1 VNTQN
6 PGIRWGVIDM
16 EKTAGQY
23 WDEYVIS
30 LKKDVEEMLEEVKEE
45 DRPFLQQCLK
55 GVETE
60 VKAILSANDEDEK
73 KRHLANLDNYRAIAV
88 DHQAILSLKVS
99 NLLLNAVTTGLS
111 VAFKAALGLIAV

>member
-1 VNTQN
+1 
-6 PGIRWGVIDM
+6 M

-23 WDEYVIS
+23 WDEYVGA
-30 LKKDVEEMLEEVKEE
+30 LKKDVSEMIEEVKKE

-60 VKAILSANDEDEK
+60 VKAMLATNDEDEK

-111 VAFKAALGLIAV
+111 IAFKAALGVIGI